1 MNDITEIEG
10 IRDILT
16 DQIYEYVFPYMREH
30 NMFNEGDLFLE
41 RVRNFLER
49 VDKLPS
55 LYMNNKLNKE
65 INDLYQELNELLV
78 IVHYKNVN

>member
-1 MNDITEIEG
+1 MNNITSIEG

-16 DQIYEYVFPYMREH
+16 DQIYEHVFPYMREH
-30 NMFNEGDLFLE
+30 DMFNEGDLFLE

-49 VDKLPS
+49 VDQLPS
-55 LYMNNKLNKE
+55 LYINNELKNE
-65 INDLYQELNELLV
+65 IDDLYQELNELLV

>member
-1 MNDITEIEG
+1 MNDLIKIEG

-16 DQIYEYVFPYMREH
+16 DQIYEHVFPYMREH
-30 NMFNEGDLFLE
+30 DMFYEDNPLLE

-49 VDKLPS
+49 VDQLPS
-55 LYMNNKLNKE
+55 LYINNKLNNE
-65 INDLYQELNELLV
+65 INELYQELNELLV

>member
-1 MNDITEIEG
+1 MNDLIKIEG

-16 DQIYEYVFPYMREH
+16 DQIYEHVFHYMREH
-30 NMFNEGDLFLE
+30 EMFHEDNPFLE

-49 VDKLPS
+49 VEQLPS
-55 LYMNNKLNKE
+55 LYINNELSNE

-78 IVHYKNVN
+78 IVHYKNVH